1 MSVWKERDS
10 RPEEDWISGGIF
22 VPQYRPIR
30 GDTADAHTHTETNQT
45 GLFHGEGFL
54 GPKNT
59 FILKCSI
66 SAILHQKFL
75 MHRLCFY
82 FEKRESVLLL
92 CDSTAY
98 PFHVK

>member
-30 GDTADAHTHTETNQT
+30 GDTADAHTHTQKQIKLVCFTVKV
-45 GLFHGEGFL
+45 FL
-54 GPKNT
+54 V
-59 FILKCSI
+59 LKTLSFLNEA
-66 SAILHQKFL
+66 AILHQKFL